1 MESYIIRIYRG
12 DHKHPRDL
20 VGIVEGVG
28 AKEKKA
34 FTNLNELWDILK
46 SIKFKPGQPKQD
58 NIFLSNHFEIEKRNE
73 VRKTKEVPCI
83 LICNKKSVK
92 AETVNCSKNGIAI
105 KISDNIK
112 LLVGNTLKFKIKD
125 NALKGKVKWV
135 DYKSDPSMTC
145 AGLEIIDGKLNMR
158 GMKERQ
164 YAPCVI
170 GG

>member
-20 VGIVEGVG
+20 VGIVEEVGV
-28 AKEKKA
+28 KEKKA
-34 FTNLNELWDILK
+34 FTNLNELWDILR
-46 SIKFKPGQPKQD
+46 SIKAKPGQPKQN
-58 NIFLSNHFEIEKRNE
+58 NIFLSNNFEIEKRNE

-112 LLVGNTLKFKIKD
+112 LPVGNTLKFKMKD
-125 NALKGKVKWV
+125 NTLKGKVKWV
-135 DYKSDPSMTC
+135 DYKSDSSMTC
-145 AGLEIIDGKLNMR
+145 AGLEIIDGKLDMR

-164 YAPCVI
+164 VPRA
-170 GG
+170 

>member
-20 VGIVEGVG
+20 VGIVEEVGV
-28 AKEKKA
+28 KEKKA
-34 FTNLNELWDILK
+34 FTNLNELWDILR
-46 SIKFKPGQPKQD
+46 SIKAKPGQPKQN
-58 NIFLSNHFEIEKRNE
+58 NIFLSNNFEIEKRNE

-112 LLVGNTLKFKIKD
+112 LPVGDTLKFKVKD
-125 NALKGKVKWV
+125 NTLKGKVKWV
-135 DYKSDPSMTC
+135 DYKSDSSMTC

-164 YAPCVI
+164 VPRA
-170 GG
+170 

>member
-20 VGIVEGVG
+20 VGIVEEVGV
-28 AKEKKA
+28 KEKKA

-46 SIKFKPGQPKQD
+46 SIKAKPGQPKLN

-105 KISDNIK
+105 KTSDNIE
-112 LLVGNTLKFKIKD
+112 LPVGDTLKFKIKD
-125 NALKGKVKWV
+125 NNLKGKVMWV
-135 DYKSDPSMTC
+135 DYKTHPSATV
-145 AGLEIIDGKLNMR
+145 AGFQIKDGTLNL
-158 GMKERQ
+158 KELKK
-164 YAPCVI
+164 ADAS
-170 GG
+170 

>member
-20 VGIVEGVG
+20 VGIVEEVGV
-28 AKEKKA
+28 KEKKA
-34 FTNLNELWDILK
+34 FTNRDELWDILK
-46 SIKFKPGQPKQD
+46 NIKNKPGQPKQN

-83 LICNKKSVK
+83 LICNKKNVK

-105 KISDNIK
+105 KISDNID
-112 LLVGNTLKFKIKD
+112 LPVGDTLKFKVKD
-125 NALKGKVKWV
+125 NTLKGKVKWV
-135 DYKSDPSMTC
+135 DYKSDSSMTC
-145 AGLEIIDGKLNMR
+145 AGLEIIDGKLDMR

-164 YAPCVI
+164 DAPCVI